1 MALKK
6 YKVIKIWYD
15 DEEIVEANSE
25 QEARNKVDTKRIYC
39 DEIQVEEIEE
49 EDEY

>member
-1 MALKK
+1 MALRK
-6 YKVIKIWYD
+6 YKVTKIWYD
-15 DEEIVEANSE
+15 EEEIVEANSE
-25 QEARNKVDTKRIYC
+25 DEARRMVDVGRIYC

>member
-6 YKVIKIWYD
+6 YKVTKMWYD

-25 QEARNKVDTKRIYC
+25 DEARKKVDEHRIYC
-39 DEIQVEEIEE
+39 DEIHVEEV
-49 EDEY
+49 EDE

>member
-6 YKVIKIWYD
+6 YKVTMIWYD

-25 QEARNKVDTKRIYC
+25 DEARKKVDQRRLYC

-49 EDEY
+49 

>member
-6 YKVIKIWYD
+6 YKVTKIWYD

-25 QEARNKVDTKRIYC
+25 YEARRMINENRIYC